1 MVMLKQIYNVNK
13 KLLTYALE
21 HYNCIFILLIV
32 IEAKTPNFKP
42 MFRGGTR
49 EGGLG
54 G

>member
-1 MVMLKQIYNVNK
+1 MLKQTYNVNK

-21 HYNCIFILLIV
+21 HYNCIFILSIV

-49 EGGLG
+49 GGGLG

>member
-1 MVMLKQIYNVNK
+1 MLKQTYNLNK

-21 HYNCIFILLIV
+21 HYHCIFILSIAM
-32 IEAKTPNFKP
+32 EAKTPNFKP

-49 EGGLG
+49 GGGLG